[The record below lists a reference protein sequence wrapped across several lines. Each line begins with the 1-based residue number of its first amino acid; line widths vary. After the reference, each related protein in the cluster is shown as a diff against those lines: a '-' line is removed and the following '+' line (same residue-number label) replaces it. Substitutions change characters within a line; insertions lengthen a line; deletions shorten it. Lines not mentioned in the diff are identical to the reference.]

1 MIAIKPYTLH
11 EFRTQHFV
19 KKTIIQHQIYV
30 HYFFLLNVYNVTI
43 FTEYKYILLYL
54 FTDTLG
60 QLDKT
65 R

>member
-1 MIAIKPYTLH
+1 MIIIKPYTLH
-11 EFRTQHFV
+11 EFRTQHLC
-19 KKTIIQHQIYV
+19 TLSL
-30 HYFFLLNVYNVTI
+30 FLFNVYNVTI

-65 R
+65 RQYGNADA